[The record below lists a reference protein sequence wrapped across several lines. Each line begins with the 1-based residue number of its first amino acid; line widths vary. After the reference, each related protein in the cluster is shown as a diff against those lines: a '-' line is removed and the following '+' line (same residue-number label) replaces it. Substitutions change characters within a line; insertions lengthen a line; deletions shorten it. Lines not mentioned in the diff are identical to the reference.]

1 MAERQNWEE
10 KYELYK
16 EILANNSDEKIRSG
30 LTLQNYMDEFQTRD
44 AEIARNLSAIKDTTS
59 EEYRKTT
66 AQRKSEKAENSR
78 KTKEIKDLS
87 EKLIA
92 IKRNFP
98 LVERQLENRETYQ
111 ALLDEIKE
119 IQIQNWKIV
128 NHREELVTEGKRL
141 DKELQELKEMEEHC
155 NIAINN
161 PNATP
166 EQKENATRALQE
178 YKQKINENQIKFSEN
193 QLALQKDMDENS
205 LEQIPDADIIELKE
219 KIQRSNFICEML
231 LDGKS
236 MGEIQKELQQPKE
249 QKQQAEQQQA
259 EAQQYEEQFMV
270 EEPAVEQ
277 PVVEEQ
283 AVEQPAVEEPVE
295 EQLAVEQPAVEEPAV
310 EQPVVE
316 KPAVEQPVVEQP
328 VVEQPVVEQPAV
340 KQPEAEQPTAEQ
352 PEAEQP
358 TAEQPTV
365 EQPTVEQQEDFFSKW
380 FNNIGQ
386 QRYQEQSST
395 EQGINYESAEQEES
409 KIAKIVIDIDR
420 FGWNLRVDRQDSK
433 EESGIKHYDQKEKT
447 YLTDEY
453 ELEALEDMDAETID
467 RVSAIGDKYVIN
479 GIALAAYEGRLSP
492 KEAKEALEEYE
503 DILTEKKSYKDS
515 SFDIC
520 YDVTN
525 LKKSGIDKAEIKDLK
540 EYAKAARDFGALVIA
555 DRRTKLAWKMQD
567 NLIKLKGK
575 VGKFFKKT
583 TKLLT
588 SIKSE
593 KGKQGKR
600 KISNKIAN
608 IKLNKMFTKVK
619 DKYASRGKG
628 KERKTFTEEL
638 KKGVPTQEEQAK
650 RAEGRQNADINET
663 QNKEHDAIEK

>member
-650 RAEGRQNADINET
+650 RAEGRQNANINET

>member
-295 EQLAVEQPAVEEPAV
+295 EQLAVEQPAVEQPAVEEPAV

-340 KQPEAEQPTAEQ
+340 KQ

-575 VGKFFKKT
+575 VGQLFKKT

-588 SIKSE
+588 SIKTE
-593 KGKQGKR
+593 KCKQGKR

-608 IKLNKMFTKVK
+608 IKLNKMFTKAK

-650 RAEGRQNADINET
+650 RAEGRQNADISET

>member
-1 MAERQNWEE
+1 MVERQNWEE

-78 KTKEIKDLS
+78 KTKDIKDLS

-270 EEPAVEQ
+270 EEPAAEQPVVEEQAVEQPAVEQ

-283 AVEQPAVEEPVE
+283 AVEQPAVKQPEAEQPTAEQPTVE
-295 EQLAVEQPAVEEPAV
+295 QPTVEQPA
-310 EQPVVE
+310 
-316 KPAVEQPVVEQP
+316 VEQP

-340 KQPEAEQPTAEQ
+340 KQPEAEQPTA
-352 PEAEQP
+352 
-358 TAEQPTV
+358 

-619 DKYASRGKG
+619 DKYESRGKG
-628 KERKTFTEEL
+628 KERKTFIEQL
-638 KKGVPTQEEQAK
+638 RKGAPTQEEQA
-650 RAEGRQNADINET
+650 RITEERQNADINET
-663 QNKEHDAIEK
+663 HNKEHDAIEK